1 LFKGG
6 AIRITK
12 LPSTDGEVKI
22 HAKELQSEAIAKAE
36 TKPHSMNIASDV
48 PRRRGLERWLGE
60 LEQCCI
66 LLIDIFDDIISKAER
81 DPDVQNGL
89 RVLLRI
95 GKVMNERIKVQAD
108 KYEDDKDW
116 GQRRAHLLADLLF
129 FDEKNNK
136 QMEASYLVL
145 QTLQN
150 LHLFLS
156 YIKGSLR
163 GMKPAAAALWD
174 KDLIECVESCTDD
187 VSRMEEWALQQMQVK
202 SPQTLIVPV
211 PHVDGKM

>member
-1 LFKGG
+1 
-6 AIRITK
+6 

-22 HAKELQSEAIAKAE
+22 HAKELQSDAIDKAE
-36 TKPHSMNIASDV
+36 AKPGEMNIRSSA

-66 LLIDIFDDIISKAER
+66 LLIDIFNDIYSKAEH

-89 RVLLRI
+89 QVLLRI
-95 GKVMNERIKVQAD
+95 GKFMNERIKVQAD

-116 GQRRAHLLADLLF
+116 GQRRAHLLADMLF
-129 FDEKNNK
+129 FDEKNNE

-174 KDLIECVESCTDD
+174 KDLIECVKTCTED

-211 PHVDGKM
+211 PFVDGKM